1 MDPSLAPTMNIL
13 IVDDHPMITEYLS
26 GAVVKAFEGAQVR
39 TAVDLPGALAAAS
52 GHAFDLVLLD
62 LGLPGYGGID
72 SLLRFRK
79 AHPRLRVVVIS
90 ADEEATSV
98 RAAHAAGAAGYIL
111 KSTNAKLLVSAL
123 RLIAA
128 GGKYFPPE
136 AMTSP
141 APRTPESR
149 LTAREREVLALLL
162 KGHTIAQV
170 AKQLGIAPGTAKQ
183 HAIAVYA
190 AFDVSSR
197 ADLILSARRSA
208 AA

>member
-1 MDPSLAPTMNIL
+1 MNVL

-26 GAVVKAFEGAQVR
+26 GAVVKAFEGAVVR
-39 TAVDLPGALAAAS
+39 TAVDLAGALAAAR

-62 LGLPGYGGID
+62 LGLPGYGGVE

-79 AHPRLRVVVIS
+79 AHPQLRVVVVS
-90 ADEEATSV
+90 ADEDPTSV
-98 RAAHAAGAAGYIL
+98 RGAHAAGAAGYVL
-111 KSTNAKLLVSAL
+111 KSTNPKVLVSAL
-123 RLIAA
+123 RLIAE

-141 APRTPESR
+141 APRAPESR

-162 KGHTIAQV
+162 KGYTIGQV
-170 AKQLGIAPGTAKQ
+170 AKHLGIAAGTAKQ

-197 ADLILSARRSA
+197 ADLILSAKHSA